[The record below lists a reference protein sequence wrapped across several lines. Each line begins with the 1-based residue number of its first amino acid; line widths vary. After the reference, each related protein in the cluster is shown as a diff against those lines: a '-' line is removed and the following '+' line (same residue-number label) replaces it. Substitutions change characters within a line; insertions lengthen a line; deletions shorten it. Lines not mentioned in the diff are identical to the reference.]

1 MKDDL
6 FIVCLTQ
13 VLFQPWLEDLHQELT
28 QAKVNTGLFISNEFQ
43 AATGGSQLEV
53 ENPTTGLHLASVS
66 AAQREDVDAAVSAAQ
81 AALRGAWGKELPARR
96 GQLLNKLADL
106 IERDADDLASLEALD
121 AGVLFKE
128 SKALHIPQ
136 ATETLR
142 YFAGWADKIA
152 GQLLSIPQGY
162 AYTRREALGV
172 CAAVVP
178 WNAPL

>member
-1 MKDDL
+1 VD
-6 FIVCLTQ
+6 IAV
-13 VLFQPWLEDLHQELT
+13 
-28 QAKVNTGLFISNEFQ
+28 A
-43 AATGGSQLEV
+43 
-53 ENPTTGLHLASVS
+53 
-66 AAQREDVDAAVSAAQ
+66 AAQTAFQGWRTVA
-81 AALRGAWGKELPARR
+81 PAKR
-96 GQLLNKLADL
+96 GQLLNRLADL

-121 AGVLFKE
+121 AGVLFGE
-128 SKALHIPQ
+128 SKGLHIPQ

-162 AYTRREALGV
+162 AYTRREPLGV

>member
-1 MKDDL
+1 M
-6 FIVCLTQ
+6 I
-13 VLFQPWLEDLHQELT
+13 
-28 QAKVNTGLFISNEFQ
+28 VNTGLFINNEFQ
-43 AATGGSQLEV
+43 LATGGSQLEV
-53 ENPTTGLHLASVS
+53 ENPTTGSLLASVS
-66 AAQREDVDAAVSAAQ
+66 AAQREDVDAAVSAAK
-81 AALRGAWGKELPARR
+81 AAFQGPWATLTPARR
-96 GQLLNKLADL
+96 GQLLNRLADL

-121 AGVLFKE
+121 AGVLFGE
-128 SKALHIPQ
+128 SKGLHIPQ

-162 AYTRREALGV
+162 AYTRREPLGV